1 MEPPQLVLAGGW
13 RTMAKA
19 RIAWPLAYR
28 SPHCAAGHRP
38 VTSRLKLSVNSRNCS
53 LCT

>member
-19 RIAWPLAYR
+19 RIACPLAYR
-28 SPHCAAGHRP
+28 SRIALRIID
-38 VTSRLKLSVNSRNCS
+38 R
-53 LCT
+53 